1 MIEFKGLTK
10 SFGKRTILKNLDL
23 KIEKGKIVFILGMS
37 GTGKSVL
44 LKNIVGLLKPDSGEI
59 HVNNFAV
66 HQLSETEMMEVRKFC
81 GMVFQQPA
89 LFDFLTVFENVA
101 YGLRKHF
108 NLEEEQ
114 IRKQV
119 KESLELV
126 ALGDIGHK
134 WPHELSYGMKKRVSL
149 ARTVA
154 LKPKILLFDE
164 PTTGLDPIST
174 NRVNELILNLSKN
187 LGTTSIVVSHDMESA
202 LSVADHIVV
211 LDGGGL
217 LTQGTPEE
225 MRTSPV
231 PLVREFLLEVSE

>member
-1 MIEFKGLTK
+1 MIEFKNVYK
-10 SFGKRTILKNLDL
+10 SFGSRTILKGLNLH
-23 KIEKGKIVFILGMS
+23 IPKGKIVFVLGMS

-59 HVNNFAV
+59 LVDEFRV
-66 HQLSETEMMEVRKFC
+66 HELSEKEMMEVRKVC

-108 NLEEEQ
+108 KMSEQ
-114 IRKQV
+114 EIRERV
-119 KESLELV
+119 SESLRLV
-126 ALGDIGHK
+126 GMSGSEEK
-134 WPHELSYGMKKRVSL
+134 EPHELSYGMKKRVSL

-174 NRVNELILNLSKN
+174 SRVNELILNLSKE
-187 LGTTSIVVSHDMESA
+187 LGTTSIVVSHDMKSA
-202 LSVADHIVV
+202 LTVADHIIV
-211 LDGGGL
+211 LDKGNL
-217 LTQGTPEE
+217 LTQGSPIE
-225 MRTSPV
+225 MKNSDV
-231 PLVREFLLEVSE
+231 PLIQDFMQEV